1 MLDEDSRTV
10 FPSLHEHN
18 TLNHLRDDALLSPRS
33 VDAESLGRPPSHGLD
48 FNGGWEVGN
57 TLSTSLAEL
66 DLILNDPSSNGEI
79 FDNTFRRGNNIRIDA
94 DRPQRLPE
102 TIDPIMTSAFANNRT
117 CELFGPS
124 NL

>member
-1 MLDEDSRTV
+1 M
-10 FPSLHEHN
+10 
-18 TLNHLRDDALLSPRS
+18 
-33 VDAESLGRPPSHGLD
+33 DAESLGLPPSHGPD

-57 TLSTSLAEL
+57 TLSTSLVEL
-66 DLILNDPSSNGEI
+66 DLILNDASSNGEI
-79 FDNTFRRGNNIRIDA
+79 FNNTFRRGNDICIDA

-102 TIDPIMTSAFANNRT
+102 TIDPIMTSVFANNRT